1 MNKLREWVKKE
12 LEHLET
18 IRMDIDA
25 DVYVERKQLLRRF
38 LEEINTIDEK
48 EGIEDLN
55 DIFKEP
61 DETVTLTI
69 DQTSKHFNVAVT
81 DDDLLLDKKFENN
94 WNKLKEKI
102 EIERAAI
109 KASEDDGLIRV
120 GQFRT
125 LNSIDNFI
133 KELEG

>member
-1 MNKLREWVKKE
+1 MNKLREWIEKE
-12 LEHLET
+12 LDHLET
-18 IRMDIDA
+18 IRMDVDA
-25 DVYVERKQLLRRF
+25 DTYVERKQLLRRF
-38 LEEINTIDEK
+38 LEQINAIDEK

-61 DETVTLTI
+61 DE
-69 DQTSKHFNVAVT
+69 
-81 DDDLLLDKKFENN
+81 FENN

-109 KASEDDGLIRV
+109 RASEDDGLIRV

-125 LNSIDNFI
+125 LNSIDKFI
-133 KELEG
+133 KELEENDE

>member
-1 MNKLREWVKKE
+1 MNKLREWVEKE

-38 LEEINTIDEK
+38 LEEIKVIDEK

-61 DETVTLTI
+61 DEY
-69 DQTSKHFNVAVT
+69 
-81 DDDLLLDKKFENN
+81 ENN

-133 KELEG
+133 KELEGKNG

>member
-1 MNKLREWVKKE
+1 MDKLRAWVEKE
-12 LEHLET
+12 LDHLET
-18 IRMDIDA
+18 IRMDVDA
-25 DVYVERKQLLRRF
+25 DTYVERKQLLRRF
-38 LEEINTIDEK
+38 LDQINTVDNK

-61 DETVTLTI
+61 DEY
-69 DQTSKHFNVAVT
+69 
-81 DDDLLLDKKFENN
+81 ENN

-109 KASEDDGLIRV
+109 RASEDDGLIRV

-125 LNSIDNFI
+125 LNNIDNFI
-133 KELEG
+133 KELEGRNDKQ

>member
-1 MNKLREWVKKE
+1 M
-12 LEHLET
+12 
-18 IRMDIDA
+18 
-25 DVYVERKQLLRRF
+25 
-38 LEEINTIDEK
+38 
-48 EGIEDLN
+48 EDLN

-69 DQTSKHFNVAVT
+69 NQTSKHFNVAVT

-109 KASEDDGLIRV
+109 RASDDDGLIRV